1 MSTERPEHRAGWR
14 VRGRARWRLRLA
26 VKAQCSHGAAS
37 GPPHTLGPESP
48 RRLLFCAFHLLMFA
62 VLEVKMEGYLKCL

>member
-26 VKAQCSHGAAS
+26 VKEQCSHGAAS

-62 VLEVKMEGYLKCL
+62 MLEVKMEGYLKCL